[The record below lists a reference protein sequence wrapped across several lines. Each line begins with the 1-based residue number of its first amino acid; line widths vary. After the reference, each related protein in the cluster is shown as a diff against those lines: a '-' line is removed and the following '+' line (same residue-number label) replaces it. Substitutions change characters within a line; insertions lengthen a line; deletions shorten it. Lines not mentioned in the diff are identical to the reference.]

1 MEPVVSLQLANN
13 IGASYSAI
21 FNILPLGSYSGIGN
35 WSNAW
40 KLSSELLLGKQILT
54 GSGEIIGCGNPSTLL
69 FKSKLQITRTNTRI
83 IPFPQEEPETSIWEG
98 SISLVGGNVQG
109 FLSRTS
115 GNEYPEVYC
124 VSAVYTKTR
133 EGDNITI
140 NITNIKL
147 SI

>member
-1 MEPVVSLQLANN
+1 MEPVVSLQLSTN

-21 FNILPLGSYSGIGN
+21 FNILPLGNYSGIGN
-35 WSNAW
+35 WTASW
-40 KLSSELLLGKQILT
+40 VLSSEQLLGKQTLI

-69 FKSKLQITRTNTRI
+69 FKTKLQITRTNTRI
-83 IPFPQEEPETSIWEG
+83 IPFPQEEPQTSIWEG
-98 SISLVGGNVQG
+98 SVSVVGGNMLG

-124 VSAVYTKTR
+124 VSGVATKTR
-133 EGDNITI
+133 DGDTILI
-140 NITNIKL
+140 NISNIKL